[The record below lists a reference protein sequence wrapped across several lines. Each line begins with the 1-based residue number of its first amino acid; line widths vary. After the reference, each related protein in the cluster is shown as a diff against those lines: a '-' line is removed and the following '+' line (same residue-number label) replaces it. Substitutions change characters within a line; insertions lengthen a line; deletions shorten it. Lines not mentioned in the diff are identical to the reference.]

1 MSESMGQIIR
11 KLRKERNL
19 TQEDLAEQL
28 GITYQAV
35 SRWENGTG
43 MPDISQI
50 VPLANVFNVTT
61 DFLFNIEGTNS
72 TEEAY
77 RIASEACSLKQYGKI
92 DTYIA
97 SYDLMLDGLKKYP
110 NNMILLNNCVGLGL
124 SLCLPENDYL
134 YVSDRAEEIAAETER
149 QAKLIITH
157 SKSASDIMR
166 AHQILM
172 FLYSSRRE
180 YDKASAEVE
189 NFPERCDFTFHSNM
203 ARINETKGE
212 WENVIKH
219 LCIDNAYLL
228 QTFED
233 NTAQLGKAYYTIG
246 RYNDAITIYKN
257 WFRIMDTLFGEKF
270 PPFHDFDSGDLYIL
284 LAQAYLAVGERD
296 KAIESVEK
304 SVKYYLDMINPNKK
318 ISIEFHCM
326 NPPFIEQGITDITIS
341 ISSMKERLAEKLGS
355 PELES
360 LRDLDRFKILCEKV
374 AAL

>member
-1 MSESMGQIIR
+1 MSECMGQIIR

-19 TQEDLAEQL
+19 TQEELAEQL

-50 VPLANVFNVTT
+50 VPLSSVFGVTT
-61 DFLFNIEGTNS
+61 DFLFNVEGTNS

-77 RIASEACSLKQYGKI
+77 RIVSEACSLEQYGKI

-97 SYDLMLDGLKKYP
+97 SYDLMLNGLKKYP
-110 NNMILLNNCVGLGL
+110 NNLILLNNCVGRGL
-124 SLCLPENDYL
+124 SLCLLENDYL

-149 QAKLIITH
+149 QAKLLITY
-157 SKSASDIMR
+157 SKNASDIMR

-172 FLYSSRRE
+172 LLYSSRE
-180 YDKASAEVE
+180 EHTKASAEVE
-189 NFPERCDFTFHSNM
+189 NFPERCDFTLHSNM
-203 ARINETKGE
+203 ARLNETKGE

-233 NTAQLGKAYYTIG
+233 NTARLGKAYYTIG
-246 RYNDAITIYKN
+246 RYNDAITIYEN

-270 PPFHDFDSGDLYIL
+270 PSFHDFDSGDLYIL
-284 LAQAYLAVGERD
+284 LAQAYLAAGERD

-304 SVKYYLDMINPNKK
+304 SVKYYLDMISPNKK
-318 ISIEFHCM
+318 IRIESLRKK
-326 NPPFIEQGITDITIS
+326 PLFIEHGITDITIS
-341 ISSMKERLAEKLGS
+341 ISSMKERLTEKLDS

-360 LRDLDRFKILCEKV
+360 FRDSDRFKILCEKV